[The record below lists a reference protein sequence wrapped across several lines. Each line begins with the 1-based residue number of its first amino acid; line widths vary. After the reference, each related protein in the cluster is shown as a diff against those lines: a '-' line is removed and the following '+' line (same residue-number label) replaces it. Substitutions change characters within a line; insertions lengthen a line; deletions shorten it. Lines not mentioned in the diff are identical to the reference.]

1 MKITILDGYGMNPG
15 DLSWDGIAA
24 LGELKVYD
32 RTAPSEVI
40 GRSADSEALLTNKTV
55 LDGETLRALPKL
67 KYVGVL
73 ATGYNV
79 VDTATARQ
87 LGIVVTNIPAYSTM
101 SVAQMVFAHLLNVTD
116 RVEHYAEEN
125 RQGRWSRNPDFC
137 YWDTPVTELAGKT
150 FGIVGL
156 GHIGQAVAK
165 IALAFGMKVIA
176 FTSKEPEHLPDGVS
190 KADLD
195 TIFAESDVVS
205 LHCPLTPSTEKLI
218 NRQTLSKMKPGVI
231 LINTGR
237 GPLIDEEAV
246 ADALRDGKLE
256 AFCADVLSSEPP
268 AADNPLLSAPNSFI
282 TPHIA
287 WASKEARERLM
298 QIAVANLKAFIEG
311 NPVNDVTK

>member
-15 DLSWDGIAA
+15 DLSWDGAAA

-125 RQGRWSRNPDFC
+125 RHGRWSRNPDFC

-176 FTSKEPEHLPDGVS
+176 FTSKDPEHLPDGVS
-190 KADLD
+190 KAGLD
-195 TIFAESDVVS
+195 TLFAESDVVS

-218 NRQTLSKMKPGVI
+218 NRETISKMKQGAI

-237 GPLIDEEAV
+237 GPLIDEQAV
-246 ADALRDGKLE
+246 ADALRGGKLG

-311 NPVNDVTK
+311 HPVNDVTK

>member
-40 GRSADSEALLTNKTV
+40 ARSADSEALLTNKTV

-190 KADLD
+190 KAGLD
-195 TIFAESDVVS
+195 TLFAESDVVS

-218 NRQTLSKMKPGVI
+218 NRQTLSEMKPGAI

-237 GPLIDEEAV
+237 GPLIDEQAV
-246 ADALRDGKLE
+246 ADALRGGKLG

-298 QIAVANLKAFIEG
+298 QIAGANLKAFIEG
-311 NPVNDVTK
+311 HPVNDVTK

>member
-1 MKITILDGYGMNPG
+1 MKITIFDGYGMNPG

-24 LGELKVYD
+24 LGDLKVYD

-190 KADLD
+190 KAGLD
-195 TIFAESDVVS
+195 TLFAESDVVS

-218 NRQTLSKMKPGVI
+218 NRETLSKMKPGAI

-237 GPLIDEEAV
+237 GPLIDEQAV
-246 ADALRDGKLE
+246 ADALRDGRLG